1 MAIEGDNESPHE
13 LVDPE
18 PNPIDFVEE
27 FVNAEAEEETQ
38 FFESSSSVD
47 YDPIE
52 KLDSLIEQTAEHY
65 LDEVIK
71 QVSVT
76 PRRSTINRKII
87 SLLTTSAT
95 IVGLIIGL
103 YGISYSISHLPNNTK
118 FLSIDISNL
127 TLQDALQTISVNIDD
142 ELNKN
147 IVIESSSDSVV
158 INPAELGLTLDV
170 ATTLKQ
176 TRLNP
181 FQSLSALIQGYE
193 VTPVIRLNDVLM
205 KAKLTQLAAG
215 SEKKPR
221 LADIDIKDGQIIT
234 SRQVNGKK
242 VNWDKTQEAIVAS
255 WLREENPFEIVYDAV
270 EPQITDSDVLT
281 LSSQLENYLSGTV
294 IVRSDNRT
302 AIFSRRDIAEVIYF
316 EKNQSKIQ
324 MHFNQQLIWNK
335 LISKLPGLDKPIK
348 NADLK
353 IIDETPVLTPAN
365 FSLNIGSQEF
375 QDLFIAALSDSKTR
389 EIDLNPFIVR
399 PNIETE
405 QLANLQIVEKVSEF
419 RQNFP
424 PAQYRTDNV
433 SNAAKFIDGTILMPG
448 EIYSMNQTI
457 KERTRENGYVPG
469 IYINNGKFDEGLGGG
484 VSIITTAVWTAA
496 FFAGLEPIEQRAH
509 SIYIPRYQEGIE
521 ATVQWGSL
529 DLKFKNNLDSAIL
542 IKSKVDLDG
551 VTITMYGKKKFDQ
564 VVAKKSNRYN
574 VKPYKTIY
582 SQAKNCIDQEGQP
595 GFGVTVTREMF
606 RNGALVA
613 SDEFK
618 TNYRIGNTI
627 ICGAKPDNLNEDLA
641 NESLDPVSLP
651 E

>member
-1 MAIEGDNESPHE
+1 M
-13 LVDPE
+13 DPE

-281 LSSQLENYLSGTV
+281 LSSQLENYLSETV

-618 TNYRIGNTI
+618 TNYR
-627 ICGAKPDNLNEDLA
+627 
-641 NESLDPVSLP
+641 
-651 E
+651 

>member
-1 MAIEGDNESPHE
+1 MEIEGDNESPHE

-281 LSSQLENYLSGTV
+281 LSSQLENYLSETV

-353 IIDETPVLTPAN
+353 VIDETPVLTPAN
-365 FSLNIGSQEF
+365 FSLKIGSQEF

>member
-27 FVNAEAEEETQ
+27 GVNAEAEEETQ

-95 IVGLIIGL
+95 IVGLIICL

-170 ATTLKQ
+170 ANTLKQ

-181 FQSLSALIQGYE
+181 FQSLSALVQGYE
-193 VTPVIRLNDVLM
+193 VTPVIKLNDVLM

-365 FSLNIGSQEF
+365 FSLIIGSREF
-375 QDLFIAALSDSKTR
+375 QDLFIAALTDSKTR

-606 RNGALVA
+606 RNGSLVA

-618 TNYRIGNTI
+618 TNYRVGNTI
-627 ICGAKPDNLNEDLA
+627 VCGAKPDNLNEDLA
-641 NESLDPVSLP
+641 NESLEPVSLP

>member
-27 FVNAEAEEETQ
+27 GVNAEAEEETQ

-95 IVGLIIGL
+95 IAALLICL

-170 ATTLKQ
+170 ANTLKQ

-181 FQSLSALIQGYE
+181 FQSLSALVQGYE
-193 VTPVIRLNDVLM
+193 VTPVIKLNDVLM

-375 QDLFIAALSDSKTR
+375 QDLFIAALTDSKTR

-606 RNGALVA
+606 RNGSLVA

-618 TNYRIGNTI
+618 TNYRVGNTI
-627 ICGAKPDNLNEDLA
+627 VCGAKPDNLNEDLA
-641 NESLDPVSLP
+641 NESLEPVSLP

>member
-13 LVDPE
+13 LMDPE

-242 VNWDKTQEAIVAS
+242 VNWDKTQEVIVVS

-281 LSSQLENYLSGTV
+281 LSSQLENYLSETV

-353 IIDETPVLTPAN
+353 VIDETPVLTPAN
-365 FSLNIGSQEF
+365 FSLKIGSQEF

-564 VVAKKSNRYN
+564 VVAKKSNRYS

>member
-1 MAIEGDNESPHE
+1 MEIEGDNESPHE

-281 LSSQLENYLSGTV
+281 LSSQLENYLSETV

-353 IIDETPVLTPAN
+353 VIDETPVLTPAN
-365 FSLNIGSQEF
+365 FSLKIGSQEF

-509 SIYIPRYQEGIE
+509 SIYIPRYKEGIE

>member
-1 MAIEGDNESPHE
+1 VEIEGDNESPHE

-281 LSSQLENYLSGTV
+281 LSSQLENYLSETV

-353 IIDETPVLTPAN
+353 VIDETPVLTPAN
-365 FSLNIGSQEF
+365 FSLKIGSQEF

>member
-27 FVNAEAEEETQ
+27 GVNAEAEEETQ

-95 IVGLIIGL
+95 IAGLIICL
-103 YGISYSISHLPNNTK
+103 YGISYSISHLPNKTK

-170 ATTLKQ
+170 ANTLKQ

-181 FQSLSALIQGYE
+181 FQSLSALVQGYE
-193 VTPVIRLNDVLM
+193 VTPVIKLNDVLM

-365 FSLNIGSQEF
+365 FSLIIGSREF
-375 QDLFIAALSDSKTR
+375 QDLFIAALTDSKTR

-606 RNGALVA
+606 RNGSLVA

-618 TNYRIGNTI
+618 TNYRVGNTI
-627 ICGAKPDNLNEDLA
+627 VCGAKPDNLNEDLA
-641 NESLDPVSLP
+641 NESLEPVSLP

>member
-1 MAIEGDNESPHE
+1 M
-13 LVDPE
+13 DPE

-127 TLQDALQTISVNIDD
+127 TLQDALQTISVNIYD

-181 FQSLSALIQGYE
+181 FQSFSALIQGYE

-281 LSSQLENYLSGTV
+281 LSSQLENYLSETV

-353 IIDETPVLTPAN
+353 VIDETPVLTPAN
-365 FSLNIGSQEF
+365 FSLKIGSQEF

>member
-1 MAIEGDNESPHE
+1 VAIEGDNESPHE

-27 FVNAEAEEETQ
+27 GVNAEAEEETQ

-76 PRRSTINRKII
+76 PRRSTINRKIN

-95 IVGLIIGL
+95 IAGLLMGL

-127 TLQDALQTISVNIDD
+127 TLQDALQTISMNIDD

-147 IVIESSSDSVV
+147 IVIESSTDSVV

-181 FQSLSALIQGYE
+181 FQSLSALVQGYE
-193 VTPVIRLNDVLM
+193 VTPVIKLNDVLM
-205 KAKLTQLAAG
+205 KAKLTQLAVG

-242 VNWDKTQEAIVAS
+242 VNWDKTQDAIVAS

-324 MHFNQQLIWNK
+324 MYFNQQLIWNK

-365 FSLNIGSQEF
+365 FSLNVGSQEF

-405 QLANLQIVEKVSEF
+405 QIANLQIVEKVSEF

-606 RNGALVA
+606 KNGALVA

-618 TNYRIGNTI
+618 TNYRVGNTI
-627 ICGAKPDNLNEDLA
+627 VCEAKPDNLNEDLA
-641 NESLDPVSLP
+641 NESLEPVSLP

>member
-1 MAIEGDNESPHE
+1 VEIEGDNESPHE

-181 FQSLSALIQGYE
+181 FQSFSALIQGYE

-281 LSSQLENYLSGTV
+281 LSSQLENYLSETV

-353 IIDETPVLTPAN
+353 VIDETPVLTPAN
-365 FSLNIGSQEF
+365 FSLKIGSQEF

>member
-1 MAIEGDNESPHE
+1 SPHE

-27 FVNAEAEEETQ
+27 GVNAEAEEETQ

-181 FQSLSALIQGYE
+181 FQSFSALIQGYE

-641 NESLDPVSLP
+641 NESLEPVSLP

>member
-27 FVNAEAEEETQ
+27 GVNAEAEEETQ

-65 LDEVIK
+65 LDEIIK

-95 IVGLIIGL
+95 IAGLLMGL

-127 TLQDALQTISVNIDD
+127 TLQDALQTISMNIDD

-147 IVIESSSDSVV
+147 IVIESSTDSVV

-181 FQSLSALIQGYE
+181 FQSLSALVQGYE
-193 VTPVIRLNDVLM
+193 VTPVIKLNDVLM
-205 KAKLTQLAAG
+205 KTKLTQLAAG

-242 VNWDKTQEAIVAS
+242 VNWDKTQDAIVAS

-405 QLANLQIVEKVSEF
+405 QIANLQIVEKVSEF

-606 RNGALVA
+606 RDGAIVA

-618 TNYRIGNTI
+618 TNYRVGNTI
-627 ICGAKPDNLNEDLA
+627 VCGAKSDNLNEDLA
-641 NESLDPVSLP
+641 NESLEPVSLP

>member
-1 MAIEGDNESPHE
+1 VAIEGDNESPHE
-13 LVDPE
+13 LMDPE

-242 VNWDKTQEAIVAS
+242 VNWDKTQEVIVVS

-281 LSSQLENYLSGTV
+281 LSSQLENYLSETV

-353 IIDETPVLTPAN
+353 VIDETPVLTPAN
-365 FSLNIGSQEF
+365 FSLKIGSQEF

-564 VVAKKSNRYN
+564 VVAKKSNRYS

>member
-1 MAIEGDNESPHE
+1 M
-13 LVDPE
+13 
-18 PNPIDFVEE
+18 EE

-281 LSSQLENYLSGTV
+281 LSSQLENYLSETV

-353 IIDETPVLTPAN
+353 VIDETPVLTPAN
-365 FSLNIGSQEF
+365 FSLKIGSQEF

>member
-1 MAIEGDNESPHE
+1 M
-13 LVDPE
+13 DPE

-27 FVNAEAEEETQ
+27 GVNAEAEEETQ

-281 LSSQLENYLSGTV
+281 LSSQLENYLSETV

-469 IYINNGKFDEGLGGG
+469 IYINNGKF
-484 VSIITTAVWTAA
+484 
-496 FFAGLEPIEQRAH
+496 
-509 SIYIPRYQEGIE
+509 
-521 ATVQWGSL
+521 
-529 DLKFKNNLDSAIL
+529 
-542 IKSKVDLDG
+542 
-551 VTITMYGKKKFDQ
+551 
-564 VVAKKSNRYN
+564 
-574 VKPYKTIY
+574 
-582 SQAKNCIDQEGQP
+582 
-595 GFGVTVTREMF
+595 
-606 RNGALVA
+606 
-613 SDEFK
+613 
-618 TNYRIGNTI
+618 
-627 ICGAKPDNLNEDLA
+627 
-641 NESLDPVSLP
+641 
-651 E
+651 

>member
-1 MAIEGDNESPHE
+1 M
-13 LVDPE
+13 DPE

-281 LSSQLENYLSGTV
+281 LSSQLENYLSETV

-627 ICGAKPDNLNEDLA
+627 ICGA
-641 NESLDPVSLP
+641 
-651 E
+651 

>member
-1 MAIEGDNESPHE
+1 M
-13 LVDPE
+13 DPE

-170 ATTLKQ
+170 ANTLKQ

-281 LSSQLENYLSGTV
+281 LSSQLENYLSETV

-353 IIDETPVLTPAN
+353 VIDETPVLTPAN
-365 FSLNIGSQEF
+365 FSLKIGSQEF

>member
-1 MAIEGDNESPHE
+1 MAIEGDNETPHE
-13 LVDPE
+13 LMDPE

-71 QVSVT
+71 QVSIT

-181 FQSLSALIQGYE
+181 FQSFSALIQGYE

-281 LSSQLENYLSGTV
+281 LSSQLENYLSETV

-353 IIDETPVLTPAN
+353 VIDETPVLTPAN
-365 FSLNIGSQEF
+365 FSLKIGSQEF

-641 NESLDPVSLP
+641 NESLEPVSLP

>member
-181 FQSLSALIQGYE
+181 FQSFSALIQGYE

-281 LSSQLENYLSGTV
+281 LSSQLENYLSETV

-353 IIDETPVLTPAN
+353 VIDETPVLTPAN
-365 FSLNIGSQEF
+365 FSLKIGSQEF

>member
-181 FQSLSALIQGYE
+181 FQSFSALIQGYE

-281 LSSQLENYLSGTV
+281 LSSQLENYLSETV

-353 IIDETPVLTPAN
+353 VIDETPVLTPAN
-365 FSLNIGSQEF
+365 FSLKIGSQEF

-582 SQAKNCIDQEGQP
+582 SQAKNCIDQEG
-595 GFGVTVTREMF
+595 
-606 RNGALVA
+606 
-613 SDEFK
+613 
-618 TNYRIGNTI
+618 
-627 ICGAKPDNLNEDLA
+627 
-641 NESLDPVSLP
+641 
-651 E
+651 

>member
-1 MAIEGDNESPHE
+1 
-13 LVDPE
+13 
-18 PNPIDFVEE
+18 
-27 FVNAEAEEETQ
+27 
-38 FFESSSSVD
+38 
-47 YDPIE
+47 
-52 KLDSLIEQTAEHY
+52 
-65 LDEVIK
+65 
-71 QVSVT
+71 
-76 PRRSTINRKII
+76 
-87 SLLTTSAT
+87 
-95 IVGLIIGL
+95 
-103 YGISYSISHLPNNTK
+103 
-118 FLSIDISNL
+118 
-127 TLQDALQTISVNIDD
+127 
-142 ELNKN
+142 
-147 IVIESSSDSVV
+147 
-158 INPAELGLTLDV
+158 
-170 ATTLKQ
+170 
-176 TRLNP
+176 
-181 FQSLSALIQGYE
+181 
-193 VTPVIRLNDVLM
+193 M

-606 RNGALVA
+606 RNGSLVA

-618 TNYRIGNTI
+618 TNYRVGNTI
-627 ICGAKPDNLNEDLA
+627 VCGAKPDNLNEDLA
-641 NESLDPVSLP
+641 NESLEPVSLP

>member
-1 MAIEGDNESPHE
+1 MEIEGDNESPHE

-181 FQSLSALIQGYE
+181 FQSFSALIQGYE

-281 LSSQLENYLSGTV
+281 LSSQLENYLSETV

-353 IIDETPVLTPAN
+353 VIDETPVLTPAN
-365 FSLNIGSQEF
+365 FSLKIGSQEF

>member
-27 FVNAEAEEETQ
+27 FVNAEADEETQ

-71 QVSVT
+71 QVSIT

-281 LSSQLENYLSGTV
+281 LSSQLENYLSETV

-353 IIDETPVLTPAN
+353 VIDETPVLTPAN
-365 FSLNIGSQEF
+365 FSLKIGSQEF

-641 NESLDPVSLP
+641 NESLEPVSLP